1 YVTINDIV
9 LNAGSEHEHRRPF
22 EIFINSKNMD
32 HFQWIVALT
41 RIMSAVFRKGGDVT
55 FLVEEMKAV
64 FDPRG
69 GYFKAGGVYMPSLVA
84 ELGSI
89 VEEHRKTIGLIQDP
103 ELSPEQRALTEEKR
117 AAYAA
122 LDSKKNTDEPVA
134 PRDELSG
141 DLFPEPRV
149 REEPRSEDVAVTGD
163 GGASFPPS
171 ATMCHKCSAKAVV
184 IMDGCATCLNCGYS
198 KCGRVP
204 GSHGRAEGLRPRIQ
218 APGKAAVV
226 EGAAHPH
233 APGSSHHGR
242 PSLPR
247 HTPAGARPDRP
258 AARPDPRWHPRQLG
272 RHLGAAGEHRQRHQV
287 TPRGRGQGAVPDP
300 GPLGRFDRHGS
311 RRALPAGD
319 E

>member
-1 YVTINDIV
+1 MAIRIDKKITGYAVATPEDKAKAAEQPAPAPAASEDRGAKVIQMHEKIERPETLVGSTYKLKTPLFEHALYVTINDIV

-89 VEEHRKTIGLIQDP
+89 VEEHLKSIGLIQDP
-103 ELSPEQRALTEEKR
+103 ELSPEQRALIEEKR

-134 PRDELSG
+134 SRDEHSG
-141 DLFPEPRV
+141 ELFPEPRV
-149 REEPRSEDVAVTGD
+149 AEAPRSEDVAVTGD

-198 KCGRVP
+198 KCG
-204 GSHGRAEGLRPRIQ
+204 
-218 APGKAAVV
+218 
-226 EGAAHPH
+226 
-233 APGSSHHGR
+233 
-242 PSLPR
+242 
-247 HTPAGARPDRP
+247 
-258 AARPDPRWHPRQLG
+258 
-272 RHLGAAGEHRQRHQV
+272 
-287 TPRGRGQGAVPDP
+287 
-300 GPLGRFDRHGS
+300 
-311 RRALPAGD
+311 
-319 E
+319 